1 MLLVTPVRRWKLF
14 WVSPCYHVGRRIR
27 LSVILLH
34 RVCGTPHCERPR
46 WLWTWVSWWKLIIY
60 ILQNRFVFHQI
71 GPGKEQKSPTIFFPK
86 CARILLY
93 FIFISSK
100 PLSFQWAWVPLN
112 FITLWFPEG
121 SFVPKFRTSSI
132 LLTPYLS
139 LYNCR
144 LSCLISKVN
153 WFGLVWHLQQIF

>member
-46 WLWTWVSWWKLIIY
+46 WLWTWVSWWNWSFIFCKIGFCFIKLD
-60 ILQNRFVFHQI
+60 L
-71 GPGKEQKSPTIFFPK
+71 EKSRSLLPFFFPK